1 MTHEILAYT
10 AASISDLQRNP
21 EETVAAGDGGAV
33 VIFNNNEPA
42 FYCVPPELYAYYR
55 ELAENEELNAIAD
68 ERANETDSIRVSLD
82 DL

>member
-1 MTHEILAYT
+1 MAHEILAYT

-21 EETVAAGDGGAV
+21 VETVAAGDGDAV